1 MKKISLTLFLIT
13 ALFACKNNQEKAK
26 GTKETE
32 QQSTYKGFNLNN
44 LDTTAEACDNFYQ
57 YAIGGWLKN
66 NPVPNTESRWSSFNV
81 VNETNNKKLKAI
93 LEEYSNGDFS
103 AASMEQKIG
112 DFYASVMD
120 SAKAE
125 QLGLNPI
132 KKELTEIDEI
142 ESTEDLTLLI
152 AKHKK
157 IGVNSLMGLYIGQD
171 DKRSDQYIAHLYQ
184 SGLGLPDRDYYL
196 KDDEK
201 SLTIQKAYKEH
212 ISAIFQLA
220 KFENSDVL
228 AETAYELENRL
239 ANASMSRVD
248 RRMPEKTYNKYS
260 YTGLQMEYPNVN
272 WNSFFDALG
281 LKAIDSLIVG
291 QPDFFKTV
299 NQLVNEVK
307 TDDWKVYLKWR
318 LLDTYASDLS
328 SEFVKQNF
336 SFFGTTLSGTK
347 EMKPRWKR
355 ALNKVNG
362 NLGQLLGK
370 AFVEKHFSEKA
381 KEDVGQMVENLRAV
395 FKERIVKLEWM
406 SEATKEKAVEKLN
419 AFKYKI
425 GYPDKWKDYS
435 ALSISKDSQVENIKN
450 ARQFNFNYM
459 INKLGKPVDPDEWFM
474 NPQTVNA
481 YYSSSKNE
489 IVFPAGIL
497 QPPFYSTESDD
508 ALNYGGIGAVIGHE
522 FTHGFDDQGS
532 KYDAKGNLVNWWSEE
547 DRKRFEERAQ
557 LVVDQFNGFE
567 PLDSL
572 YVNGKLTLGENIA
585 DLGGVTLAYHAL
597 EKELSKKGKPEPID
611 GFTYQQRFF
620 LGWAQVW
627 HMNMTEEE
635 LRKRVTTDPHSPGEY
650 RVNGPLA
657 NMDEFARAFNC
668 AEGSAMLNPDS
679 TRAVIW

>member
-260 YTGLQMEYPNVN
+260 YTGLQIEYPNVN